1 MFINIATENIILY
14 DRENSYIIPFRDVEQ
29 ELTRICINS
38 YKKYLPDSIYVL
50 NGPWSFTNLRVWSL
64 VINILL
70 LLSQEKCKVYTIDK
84 LSLYKSVM
92 KEFFLPRYGY
102 IFMWQRKNIR
112 YYDFE
117 QDNYTVYS
125 KSELSTITQNFQNNQ
140 DGNCF
145 IDLFIWQDFAEFFSW
160 NSSMIDIV
168 YRNEEVILLFWWK
181 EHTITNLFFP
191 TQKMEP
197 YYAMEPNIG

>member
-1 MFINIATENIILY
+1 
-14 DRENSYIIPFRDVEQ
+14 
-29 ELTRICINS
+29 
-38 YKKYLPDSIYVL
+38 
-50 NGPWSFTNLRVWSL
+50 L

-84 LSLYKSVM
+84 LSLYRSVM
-92 KEFFLPRYGY
+92 KEAFLPRYGY

-112 YYDFE
+112 HYDFE

-125 KSELSTITQNFQNNQ
+125 KLELSILTPNFQNNQ
-140 DGNCF
+140 DENFF
-145 IDLFIWQDFAEFFSW
+145 IDLFVWQDFSEFFAW
-160 NSSMIDIV
+160 NSHMIDIV
-168 YRNEEVILLFWWK
+168 YRHEEVTLLLLWK
-181 EHTITNLFFP
+181 EHTITHLFSS

>member
-14 DRENSYIIPFRDVEQ
+14 DRENSYVIPFRDVEQ

-38 YKKYLPDSIYVL
+38 YKTYLPESIYVL
-50 NGPWSFTNLRVWSL
+50 NWPWSFTNLRVWSL

-84 LSLYKSVM
+84 LSLYKAVM
-92 KEFFLPRYGY
+92 KESFLPRHGY

-117 QDNYTVYS
+117 QDNYTIYS
-125 KSELSTITQNFQNNQ
+125 KSELSTITPNFQNSQ
-140 DGNCF
+140 DENF
-145 IDLFIWQDFAEFFSW
+145 FVDLFIWPDFAEFFAW
-160 NSSMIDIV
+160 NSRMIDIV
-168 YRNEEVILLFWWK
+168 YRDEEVILLFWWK
-181 EHTITNLFFP
+181 EHTIIHLFSP

>member
-38 YKKYLPDSIYVL
+38 YKTYLPDSIYVL

-84 LSLYKSVM
+84 LSLYKAVM
-92 KEFFLPRYGY
+92 TESFLPRYGY

-125 KSELSTITQNFQNNQ
+125 KPELSTITQNFQNSQ
-140 DGNCF
+140 DEIFF
-145 IDLFIWQDFAEFFSW
+145 IDLFVWQDFAEFFVW
-160 NSSMIDIV
+160 NSRMIDIV
-168 YRNEEVILLFWWK
+168 YKDEEIILSFWWK
-181 EHTITNLFFP
+181 EHKITHLFTP